1 MQLYHHERF
10 CKHQKIKM
18 KKNRHF
24 LYTDAVVLDMLYG
37 EEPDHLEQFVRASQ
51 LNRQFRQE
59 KVVSHLNRG

>member
-1 MQLYHHERF
+1 
-10 CKHQKIKM
+10 
-18 KKNRHF
+18 

-59 KVVSHLNRG
+59 KVISNLTRGGGQHSKTEI